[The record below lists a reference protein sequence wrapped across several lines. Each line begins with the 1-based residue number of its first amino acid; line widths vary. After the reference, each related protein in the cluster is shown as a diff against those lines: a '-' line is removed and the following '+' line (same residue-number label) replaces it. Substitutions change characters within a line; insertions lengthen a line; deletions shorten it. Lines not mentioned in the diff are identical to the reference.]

1 MKNSERVKIT
11 AARAAKFGIN
21 IGHSALVLLVF
32 WVAMD
37 LMQSQLRVPARNLLS
52 SAGQTQNGSTAAAL
66 AVAMHDYGYHAKA
79 GRLPVT
85 ENPVRPVKAVSCPVE
100 AKVVLA
106 KSHPRLAPVTKNPKV
121 LVKHMLPKGYMDAR
135 GPVNSQNGLKSMQER
150 KAGYTRVD
158 L

>member
-52 SAGQTQNGSTAAAL
+52 SAGQTQNGSTASAL
-66 AVAMHDYGYHAKA
+66 AVAMHNYGYHARTA
-79 GRLPVT
+79 REVT
-85 ENPVRPVKAVSCPVE
+85 VGAAENPVRPVKAVSCPVE

-121 LVKHMLPKGYMDAR
+121 LVTQPGEPYCDAR
-135 GPVNSQNGLKSMQER
+135 GGTCGRSVVV
-150 KAGYTRVD
+150 ATRMD
-158 L
+158 S